1 MNPLERAEAEATIE
15 LCEILKSACLLFP
28 SHIAGIACLK
38 AAAAQ
43 VVREQGGTESMAFQ
57 VMAEILSGLRSD
69 AS

>member
-1 MNPLERAEAEATIE
+1 MSPLDRAEAEATIE

-28 SHIAGIACLK
+28 THIAGIACLK

-43 VVREQGGTESMAFQ
+43 VVRQQGGTESMAF
-57 VMAEILSGLRSD
+57 AELAAILSDLRSD